1 MKKIL
6 IATLILAAGIGSSF
20 AQQPAN
26 CKSACPDNKECT
38 KATSAREPKC
48 CIANPFEGL
57 NLTQEQQT
65 KIHDLKAE
73 CKTRC
78 DKAKADKKEQRA
90 ERASQQR
97 TNRADMLAKLKGILT
112 PEQYVKFLENNFVNQ
127 RDNMPRK
134 GDRPADVNR
143 KHRRDHR

>member
-1 MKKIL
+1 MHQ
-6 IATLILAAGIGSSF
+6 GS
-20 AQQPAN
+20 QP
-26 CKSACPDNKECT
+26 
-38 KATSAREPKC
+38 REPKC
-48 CIANPFEGL
+48 CTANPFEGL

-65 KIHDLKAE
+65 KIDALKAE

-78 DKAKADKKEQRA
+78 DKAKADKKERRA

-134 GDRPADVNR
+134 GDRPADINR
-143 KHRRDHR
+143 KHRREHR